1 MASWRRLIET
11 SITDRATKIY
21 WGESLSNHTTFR
33 IGGQAECFIVANTV
47 DDLKTILV
55 IAKRQNIPLFILG
68 NGSNLLISDQELTG
82 ITVKL
87 GKAFSYCMIEHNNL
101 RIGAATPLSQI
112 LAYSIDKSISGLEF
126 LLGIPGTFGGAIASN
141 AGAFSQNIGDQVIK
155 INGLLPDG
163 QDVSIDRNKLH
174 FDYRKT
180 TLPLGF
186 IITEGILQIV
196 SNRSKAIIQL
206 IAEYRKKRT
215 QTQPAG
221 ASAGSVFKNPKLVSA
236 GKLIDDNNLKGLCN
250 GNAYISRKHGNFIL
264 NRCNAS
270 FINVYELL
278 QIIKSTVEFNTGT
291 ILEEEIQ
298 VLPKSQEVKKWQ
310 NQKNFSG

>member
-11 SITDRATKIY
+11 SIVDKATKIY
-21 WGESLSNHTTFR
+21 WGESLSKHTTIR

-47 DDLKTILV
+47 DDLKTILA
-55 IAKRQNIPLFILG
+55 IAEHQSIPLFILG
-68 NGSNLLISDQELTG
+68 NGSNILISDQKFNG
-82 ITVKL
+82 IVIKL
-87 GKAFSYCMIEHNNL
+87 GDAFSYCMIENNNL
-101 RIGAATPLSQI
+101 RIGAATPLSHI
-112 LAYSIDKSISGLEF
+112 LTYLLDKSLSGFEF
-126 LLGIPGTFGGAIASN
+126 LWGIPGTFGGAIVSN
-141 AGAFSQNIGDQVIK
+141 AGAYSQNIGDRTIK

-163 QDVSIDRNKLH
+163 QEVAIDKNNLH

-186 IITEGILQIV
+186 IIMEGFLQIT
-196 SNRSKAIIQL
+196 SNRPTAIRQL

-215 QTQPAG
+215 LTQPAG

-236 GKLIDDNNLKGLCN
+236 GKLIDDNNLKGVCN

-310 NQKNFSG
+310 NQKNCSG

>member
-1 MASWRRLIET
+1 MANWRRLIET
-11 SITDRATKIY
+11 SITDIATKVY

-47 DDLKTILV
+47 DDLKIILA
-55 IAKRQNIPLFILG
+55 IAERQSIPLFILG

-126 LLGIPGTFGGAIASN
+126 LWGIPGTFGGAITSN
-141 AGAFSQNIGDQVIK
+141 AGAFSQNIGDRIIK

-163 QDVSIDRNKLH
+163 QDISIDRNKLH
-174 FDYRKT
+174 FDYRKAI
-180 TLPLGF
+180 LPIGF
-186 IITEGILQIV
+186 MITEGLLDLISDHSV
-196 SNRSKAIIQL
+196 AIRQRIDK
-206 IAEYRKKRT
+206 YRKIRT
-215 QTQPAG
+215 KTQPTG
-221 ASAGSVFKNPKLVSA
+221 ASVGSVFKNPKLVSA
-236 GKLIDDNNLKGLCN
+236 GKLIDDNNLKGVCN

-278 QIIKSTVEFNTGT
+278 QIIKSTVEFNTGV